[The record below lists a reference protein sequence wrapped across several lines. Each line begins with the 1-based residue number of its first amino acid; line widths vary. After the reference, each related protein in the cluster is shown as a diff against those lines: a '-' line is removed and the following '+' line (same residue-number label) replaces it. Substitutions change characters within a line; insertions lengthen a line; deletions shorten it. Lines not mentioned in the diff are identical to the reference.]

1 MRSRMAVFTRRGP
14 TGSVPATMNV
24 NHLLEEY
31 DLTLDDVRW
40 YLSVQE
46 AERLLSFK
54 EHPHE
59 LAREIW
65 SGQLEAAIY
74 NMEER
79 YLEELTERLSQG
91 ITSEQRVRELFGEIR
106 AAKRRRPR

>member
-1 MRSRMAVFTRRGP
+1 
-14 TGSVPATMNV
+14 MNV
-24 NHLLEEY
+24 THLLEEY

-46 AERLLSFK
+46 AERLISYK
-54 EHPHE
+54 ETPLD
-59 LAREIW
+59 LARELW
-65 SGQLEAAIY
+65 SGTLEAALY

-79 YLEELTERLSQG
+79 YLEELAERLGQG

-106 AAKRRRPR
+106 ATKRRRPR